1 MGQEDAASSWGQAC
15 FSGRPAT
22 RPRIASSREVKV
34 REVVIMGGV
43 QTPKKNELLIPDD
56 AANNAFDPQA
66 ARYVYRRLQELEV
79 PTVVVSRAAAYACP
93 VPRALYD
100 DLASTG
106 HAVGV
111 RIRDAQREA
120 IARLWRRAHATG
132 VDRAHLPERCD
143 PRWFRDTFCDGRGE
157 SLGANDDVWDLVVGF
172 NLYDVI
178 ALLACSP
185 SLRRR
190 HFAPH
195 AHTVRGATHYIVG
208 LGSNA
213 THVRDTDNLSKA
225 LADGVRDGLVDNH
238 DVGLD
243 LLEKST

>member
-1 MGQEDAASSWGQAC
+1 M
-15 FSGRPAT
+15 
-22 RPRIASSREVKV
+22 
-34 REVVIMGGV
+34 
-43 QTPKKNELLIPDD
+43 
-56 AANNAFDPQA
+56 
-66 ARYVYRRLQELEV
+66 
-79 PTVVVSRAAAYACP
+79 
-93 VPRALYD
+93 
-100 DLASTG
+100 
-106 HAVGV
+106 
-111 RIRDAQREA
+111 
-120 IARLWRRAHATG
+120 
-132 VDRAHLPERCD
+132 
-143 PRWFRDTFCDGRGE
+143 
-157 SLGANDDVWDLVVGF
+157 GANDDVWDLVVGF

-243 LLEKST
+243 LLENST

>member
-1 MGQEDAASSWGQAC
+1 MA
-15 FSGRPAT
+15 
-22 RPRIASSREVKV
+22 
-34 REVVIMGGV
+34 
-43 QTPKKNELLIPDD
+43 DD
-56 AANNAFDPQA
+56 GPQA
-66 ARYVYRRLQELEV
+66 KRSKQGPPAMLRV
-79 PTVVVSRAAAYACP
+79 
-93 VPRALYD
+93 
-100 DLASTG
+100 
-106 HAVGV
+106 
-111 RIRDAQREA
+111 
-120 IARLWRRAHATG
+120 
-132 VDRAHLPERCD
+132 
-143 PRWFRDTFCDGRGE
+143 E
-157 SLGANDDVWDLVVGF
+157 SS
-172 NLYDVI
+172 
-178 ALLACSP
+178 CSP

>member
-1 MGQEDAASSWGQAC
+1 M
-15 FSGRPAT
+15 
-22 RPRIASSREVKV
+22 
-34 REVVIMGGV
+34 
-43 QTPKKNELLIPDD
+43 
-56 AANNAFDPQA
+56 
-66 ARYVYRRLQELEV
+66 

-93 VPRALYD
+93 VPRSLYD

-143 PRWFRDTFCDGRGE
+143 PRWFRDTFCDGRGA
-157 SLGANDDVWDLVVGF
+157 SLGATDDVWDLVVGF

-185 SLRRR
+185 GLRRR

-195 AHTVRGATHYIVG
+195 AHTVRGANHYIVG

-213 THVRDTDNLSKA
+213 THVRDPDGLSKA
-225 LADGVRDGLVDNH
+225 LADGVRDGLVDG

-243 LLEKST
+243 LLEKAPEISLGKSPA

>member
-1 MGQEDAASSWGQAC
+1 MTQ
-15 FSGRPAT
+15 T
-22 RPRIASSREVKV
+22 RLSRTQASSRATGSEKLAWPTFA
-34 REVVIMGGV
+34 GFV
-43 QTPKKNELLIPDD
+43 QTPRKNELLIPDD
-56 AANNAFDPQA
+56 AANNAFDPKA
-66 ARYVYRRLQELEV
+66 AQYVYRRLQELEV

-93 VPRALYD
+93 VPRSLYD
-100 DLASTG
+100 DLAATG
-106 HAVGV
+106 HSVGV

-132 VDRAHLPERCD
+132 IERAHLPERCD
-143 PRWFRDTFCDGRGE
+143 PRWFRDTFCDGRGAD
-157 SLGANDDVWDLVVGF
+157 LGANDDVWDLVVGF

-185 SLRRR
+185 GLRRR

-213 THVRDTDNLSKA
+213 THVRDPDGLSKA
-225 LADGVRDGLVDNH
+225 LADGVRDGLVDG
-238 DVGLD
+238 DVGLP
-243 LLEKST
+243 LPE